1 MVKIESE
8 KKLEKRIASEVK
20 KIGGWPIKLLS
31 TFVTGLPDRMCL
43 LPEGRIFF
51 AEIKTTKKKPTKMQ
65 LLIHRRLRKLGFKVY
80 VIDTSDQITEII
92 KTYDTTI

>member
-1 MVKIESE
+1 MTKIEGEKYLE
-8 KKLEKRIASEVK
+8 KKLGSEVK
-20 KIGGWPIKLLS
+20 KLGGWSIKLLPDFIS
-31 TFVTGLPDRMCL
+31 GIPDRMCL

-80 VIDTSDQITEII
+80 VIDTSIQITEIL
-92 KTYDTTI
+92 KDYE